1 MDYTVER
8 WINGLAGQN
17 EWLDAIMRRAAEW
30 SNWVFIGLLA
40 LWFLV
45 GWARGRSAERHAAV
59 RALLASGLALGVNQ
73 LIAHVWERPRPFVAH
88 PDVVHTLTSHAR
100 DASFPS
106 DHAAAGFAI
115 AMVLVLCHR
124 RLGAVALAFAVLM
137 SFARVFVG
145 AHWPGDVLAGA
156 GIGIAAALL
165 ISTLLRPAA
174 DAIGGLVD
182 GIIRLLRL
190 PLPADERLL
199 GPISPFARPPRTRR

>member
-1 MDYTVER
+1 VDYRVER
-8 WINGLAGQN
+8 WINGLAGHH
-17 EWLDAIMRRAAEW
+17 EWLDAIMRRAAGW
-30 SNWVFIGLLA
+30 GNLVFIGLLA

-45 GWARGRSAERHAAV
+45 GWARGRSVERHAAV

-73 LIAHVWERPRPFVAH
+73 LITLIWERPRPFVAH
-88 PDVVHTLTSHAR
+88 PDVVHTLASHAR

-124 RLGAVALAFAVLM
+124 RLGWAALAFAALM
-137 SFARVFVG
+137 SFARIYVG
-145 AHWPGDVLAGA
+145 EHWPGDVLAGA
-156 GIGIAAALL
+156 AIGIAAALL
-165 ISTLLRPAA
+165 LSTWLRPAT

-182 GIIRLLRL
+182 RIIRLLRL

-199 GPISPFARPPRTRR
+199 GPISPFVRPPRTRR